1 VTTKPS
7 NHPFAKL
14 AALRTAE
21 PSKAG
26 AGSPADP
33 SSTGRPLAPGVSTRP
48 PPPPPKPAPPPR
60 DDPAS
65 AIKQAPPKPIASST
79 PSPSSAA
86 VSHHPFAKLQALR
99 TAAPAAPAGA
109 GAASAASSSAAG
121 AGADGKG
128 PAWAVIR
135 LERKGRGGK
144 EATIVEKLGLPPAEL
159 EQWCKDLKQT
169 LGCGGVVE
177 GDAIILQGDL
187 RPRLPAVLTRRGV
200 RKVTVG

>member
-1 VTTKPS
+1 MTTKPS

-14 AALRTAE
+14 QALRTTE
-21 PSKAG
+21 PAKSPG
-26 AGSPADP
+26 EGSPGQS

-48 PPPPPKPAPPPR
+48 PPPPPKQAPPR
-60 DDPAS
+60 EDPAS
-65 AIKQAPPKPIASST
+65 AIKQPPPKPIASSA
-79 PSPSSAA
+79 PSPTSAVVSS
-86 VSHHPFAKLQALR
+86 HPFAKLQALR
-99 TAAPAAPAGA
+99 TAAPSGGAPAGA
-109 GAASAASSSAAG
+109 AAAAG
-121 AGADGKG
+121 AGPDGKG

-177 GDAIILQGDL
+177 GDTIILQGDL
-187 RPRLPAVLTRRGV
+187 RPRLSAVLAKRGV